1 MIEYD
6 NYHINR
12 CEALEFLSRNF
23 HDFPE
28 HMPNVR
34 EVAEGISENI
44 FKGWRFVVIDSGEL
58 VFADCLTPCIRK
70 IDLEEFNATFSL
82 SECLGYSGS

>member
-23 HDFPE
+23 RDFPE

-34 EVAEGISENI
+34 EVAEGISE
-44 FKGWRFVVIDSGEL
+44 
-58 VFADCLTPCIRK
+58 CL
-70 IDLEEFNATFSL
+70 D
-82 SECLGYSGS
+82 YSRS

>member
-44 FKGWRFVVIDSGEL
+44 FKAGDSSLLIL
-58 VFADCLTPCIRK
+58 VSW
-70 IDLEEFNATFSL
+70 FSL
-82 SECLGYSGS
+82 IAFHHVFVK

>member
-1 MIEYD
+1 MTGYD

-28 HMPNVR
+28 HIQR
-34 EVAEGISENI
+34 LA
-44 FKGWRFVVIDSGEL
+44 
-58 VFADCLTPCIRK
+58 IRR
-70 IDLEEFNATFSL
+70 
-82 SECLGYSGS
+82 Y

>member
-23 HDFPE
+23 RDFPE

-44 FKGWRFVVIDSGEL
+44 FKGWR
-58 VFADCLTPCIRK
+58 R
-70 IDLEEFNATFSL
+70 
-82 SECLGYSGS
+82 